1 MALPDPSQTY
11 REDKAGSGPASG
23 MYEAQIGKALGIKP
37 PAIWPLVVSALH
49 EFGIDSLN
57 VQIAAAATCQVEC
70 GFRPIAERRANPNKQ
85 PSLYHAQERYWPWH
99 GRGLIQLT
107 WERNY
112 RAAGKAL
119 GIDLISDPDKALEP
133 ETSARVLAWFFDVNG
148 VADAAEA
155 RDWELV
161 RRRVN
166 GGLNGWPEFKR
177 CVQRLLEVV

>member
-1 MALPDPSQTY
+1 MDLAPNQSPQGQA
-11 REDKAGSGPASG
+11 KAGTNPASG
-23 MYEAQIGKALGIKP
+23 LSAEQVGKACGIKP
-37 PAIWPLVVSALH
+37 PAIWPLVVDALK

-57 VQIAAAATCQVEC
+57 VQIAAAATCAVEC
-70 GFRPIAERRANPNKQ
+70 GFRPIAERRADPRKQ

-119 GIDLISDPDKALEP
+119 GIDLIADPDKALEP
-133 ETSARVLAWFFDVNG
+133 ETSARILAWFFDVNG

-155 RDWELV
+155 RDWELA

-166 GGLNGWPEFKR
+166 GGLNAWPEFKR

>member
-1 MALPDPSQTY
+1 MALPDPSRTD
-11 REDKAGSGPASG
+11 REDKAGSNPASG
-23 MYEAQIGKALGIKP
+23 LYAAQIGKALGIDP

-49 EFGIDSLN
+49 EFGIGSLN

-70 GFRPIAERRANPNKQ
+70 GFKPIVERRADPRKQ
-85 PSLYHAQERYWPWH
+85 LSLYRAQERYWPWY

-119 GIDLISDPDKALEP
+119 GVDLISDPDKALEP
-133 ETSARVLAWFFDVNG
+133 ETSARILAWFFDVNG

-155 RDWELV
+155 RDWELA

-177 CVQRLLEVV
+177 CVQRLLEVA